1 MLLGSVSTG
10 IDNRKIAQKKFVNFR
25 WFKAIHP
32 SLHFGFVGDNGQGES
47 SFFFPIECMTQFF
60 SILLII
66 FLFRSYLYDSIL
78 FILYCI
84 INSFQ

>member
-47 SFFFPIECMTQFF
+47 SFFYFDRM
-60 SILLII
+60 
-66 FLFRSYLYDSIL
+66 YDSIL
-78 FILYCI
+78 LNSSHHFFISIVLV
-84 INSFQ
+84 

>member
-47 SFFFPIECMTQFF
+47 SFFISIEFMTEFF
-60 SILLII
+60 SY
-66 FLFRSYLYDSIL
+66 FVV
-78 FILYCI
+78 
-84 INSFQ
+84 INIYSNKVTISQES